1 MSTKLD
7 IKQYGYYTNGN
18 WQKPLAYFTVTDP
31 ASKEPLSK
39 VPDMN
44 REEVKKVYQ
53 NAQEAFQEWS
63 KMTHAQR
70 AKCLNK
76 VADILESRT
85 KEIGIMIAKETGS
98 WIGKGMFEAGYIPGI
113 FRSAAAAAY
122 MCKGEIVPSDHNKI
136 SHIVREPIG
145 VVSSIAPWNFP
156 ALLSGRAIAVPLAVG
171 NTVVLKPSEL
181 TPVTGGYLYAEV
193 FEEAGIPPGVFNV
206 ISCDRANVV
215 EVGDE
220 MVINPSVKAISFTG
234 STNVGRTIAVK
245 AAEHFKKACLELGG
259 KNPLLVL
266 EDADINKAVEA
277 ATFGGYMHQG
287 QICMSTER
295 VIVNEKIADEFIE
308 RFVKNVKSLKSGN
321 TMDPGSPIGPIIN
334 DKQLKNILDL
344 IEDAKQKG
352 AKVLTGGGNNGRYIE
367 PTVLANIDESMA
379 IFQQETFGP
388 VTQIFRVKNDNE
400 AIDLANNSEY
410 GLSCGIITKD
420 EQKGIEI
427 ARQLEI
433 GMCHIN
439 CCSVNDEPHIPFG
452 GMKNSGIGRHGG
464 QASINTFTKT
474 RWFTIEKG
482 GRPYPP
488 PFKEKV

>member
-1 MSTKLD
+1 
-7 IKQYGYYTNGN
+7 
-18 WQKPLAYFTVTDP
+18 
-31 ASKEPLSK
+31 
-39 VPDMN
+39 
-44 REEVKKVYQ
+44 
-53 NAQEAFQEWS
+53 
-63 KMTHAQR
+63 
-70 AKCLNK
+70 
-76 VADILESRT
+76 
-85 KEIGIMIAKETGS
+85 
-98 WIGKGMFEAGYIPGI
+98 
-113 FRSAAAAAY
+113 
-122 MCKGEIVPSDHNKI
+122 
-136 SHIVREPIG
+136 
-145 VVSSIAPWNFP
+145 
-156 ALLSGRAIAVPLAVG
+156 
-171 NTVVLKPSEL
+171 
-181 TPVTGGYLYAEV
+181 
-193 FEEAGIPPGVFNV
+193 
-206 ISCDRANVV
+206 
-215 EVGDE
+215 
-220 MVINPSVKAISFTG
+220 
-234 STNVGRTIAVK
+234 
-245 AAEHFKKACLELGG
+245 
-259 KNPLLVL
+259 
-266 EDADINKAVEA
+266 
-277 ATFGGYMHQG
+277 
-287 QICMSTER
+287 MSTER